1 MESLSSDA
9 WTNAQSEEWKVQPRK
24 RGAICK
30 GPEEKLLAIF
40 EELDRINE
48 KFKGLVLCFCTY
60 VLLFFS
66 SREDKVSGPRACRG
80 RKDHWSE

>member
-1 MESLSSDA
+1 MSSDA

-30 GPEEKLLAIF
+30 GPEEKLFAIF

-48 KFKGLVLCFCTY
+48 KSQGSGF
-60 VLLFFS
+60 VLLHLRAVIVQFTGGQGKRTQS
-66 SREDKVSGPRACRG
+66 LLWKEGPL
-80 RKDHWSE
+80 E